1 MIIEKFEP
9 SEECKILLRTIIFNH
24 KEKTSNVNEGKSNL
38 KEFMEAKIPNL
49 NRETAGLRTSYILDS
64 PLLQNVKELLGASE
78 ITNNIM
84 YPKNSIMGWH
94 TNSETPGQRIYINFS
109 KTPGIFRYKHPD
121 TGEIIDD
128 YDNEL
133 WTGRKFIID
142 PDRLLWHTI
151 WAPEKRFAFGFNKK
165 L

>member
-1 MIIEKFEP
+1 
-9 SEECKILLRTIIFNH
+9 
-24 KEKTSNVNEGKSNL
+24 
-38 KEFMEAKIPNL
+38 
-49 NRETAGLRTSYILDS
+49 
-64 PLLQNVKELLGASE
+64 
-78 ITNNIM
+78 
-84 YPKNSIMGWH
+84 MGWH
-94 TNSETPGQRIYINFS
+94 TNSKTPGQRIYINFS

-151 WAPEKRFAFGFNKK
+151 WAPEKRFAFGFSKK